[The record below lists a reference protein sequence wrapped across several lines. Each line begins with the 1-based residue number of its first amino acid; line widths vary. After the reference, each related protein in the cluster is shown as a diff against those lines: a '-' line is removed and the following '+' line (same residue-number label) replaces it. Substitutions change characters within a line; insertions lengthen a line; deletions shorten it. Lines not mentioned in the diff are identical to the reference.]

1 MSDIQDRGTYS
12 ETYEMLQKA
21 FDNESKGR
29 IQTYEWWKRIDSG
42 NSIEDSPPSGQ
53 QSTSPDE

>member
-1 MSDIQDRGTYS
+1 
-12 ETYEMLQKA
+12 MLQKA

-29 IQTYEWWKRIDSG
+29 TQTYEWWKRIDSG